1 MLLTRARPGRTVVG
15 MEVDDSVSR
24 SDPWLRR
31 VRRRIIPICDTCV
44 VEAEVDGGAVALLSS
59 AGVRAVV
66 YASNDASTTLEMVQV
81 DLAEG
86 PCVDAGR
93 GPSPVLVSDLRD
105 PREGIA
111 ERWPF
116 FVPRAD
122 DLGIRAVFAF
132 PVRIGSVVLGTFE
145 LYRSQAGRLGRRQLV
160 TALRAADGLGNAILD
175 LGADG
180 GSTAGLSLDTGSLDA
195 GMLGRS
201 AASVHQAAGMVM
213 VQSGSTV
220 DEAMAQLRASAF
232 AEGVSLISL
241 SADVISGRRRFTKEQ
256 L

>member
-1 MLLTRARPGRTVVG
+1 MEGR
-15 MEVDDSVSR
+15 DSMSS
-24 SDPWLRR
+24 SDPWLGR
-31 VRRRIIPICDTCV
+31 VRKRVVPICDTCV
-44 VEAEVDGGAVALLSS
+44 EQTQTDGGAVSLLSS

-66 YASNDASTTLEMVQV
+66 YATNDASTTLEMMQI

-86 PCVDAGR
+86 PCVDAGA
-93 GPSPVLVSDLRD
+93 GPSPVLINDLQD
-105 PREGIA
+105 PREGVV

-116 FVPRAD
+116 FLPQVDA
-122 DLGIRAVFAF
+122 LGIRSVFAF
-132 PVRIGSVVLGTFE
+132 PVHIGSVVLGTLE
-145 LYRSQAGRLGRRQLV
+145 LHRTRAGRLEPRQV
-160 TALRAADGLGNAILD
+160 TTALQAADQVAAAILD
-175 LGADG
+175 VVGADDG
-180 GSTAGLSLDTGSLDA
+180 GRAETASADGVSLGDGSVDGGPLDA

-213 VQSGSTV
+213 VQSGSTI

-241 SADVISGRRRFTKEQ
+241 SAEVISGRRRFRKEQ